1 MSMSHQ
7 IIEDEAGTFW
17 FEGISADSYALQI
30 EADGT
35 FDLGRLGPGTW
46 KFRATHP
53 SMGTITMQ
61 RSISGSSPITIVMSK

>member
-1 MSMSHQ
+1 MPISHQ
-7 IIEDEAGTFW
+7 IFEDEAGTFW

-35 FDLGRLGPGTW
+35 LDLGRLGPGTW
-46 KFRATHP
+46 KFRATP